1 MSYALQRVGRF
12 YWTIGQDWRKFMNI
26 SKKREHWIEMTRD
39 AKDIMRKINRIK
51 KYGGP
56 NNEKD
61 NRRNK
66 EKRNKGN
73 HTSR

>member
-1 MSYALQRVGRF
+1 
-12 YWTIGQDWRKFMNI
+12 MNI
-26 SKKREHWIEMTRD
+26 SKKREHWIETTRD